1 MCEHLI
7 SGDDPLFSGQSHQRS
22 GEEPWPLR
30 GVDATTPSWRVSW
43 KDKTQNAAPSV
54 AFQGPFGGYRP
65 PPPTHSHNTTACV
78 PLVQPLTQRPFF
90 LPSIPIIGSLLI
102 KTSHPSK
109 PHLQMLVSSLG
120 HLHFSSLKWSLS
132 LSHGVCVM
140 SFALLLLFEGFQCL
154 IHIFADR
161 CTILS
166 FWGECSIGASTL
178 VSLQIK
184 TFTLECHY
192 NSLMLWFRYLGDI
205 LVWLGYNCTDSVIF

>member
-1 MCEHLI
+1 MSLLDDPPSKAIHGPYEMSTSKDRSVVIKCNHHWLVCEHLI

-120 HLHFSSLKWSLS
+120 HLHFSSLKRSLS
-132 LSHGVCVM
+132 LSHGVCVWW
-140 SFALLLLFEGFQCL
+140 ALLC
-154 IHIFADR
+154 
-161 CTILS
+161 CS
-166 FWGECSIGASTL
+166 FL
-178 VSLQIK
+178 K
-184 TFTLECHY
+184 
-192 NSLMLWFRYLGDI
+192 
-205 LVWLGYNCTDSVIF
+205 DSSV